1 MLTER
6 QEQILQESIK
16 LIDTKGIQ
24 GFTIKNLS
32 KEIGIS
38 EPGIYRHFESKFSI
52 LAAILDSFMFRMK
65 RFKDHFNT
73 ESKGAIEK
81 IEHIYSSHFQFFIQ
95 NPAIIS
101 VIFAEEIFHN
111 DEVLYKKITEIL
123 KINENLITQIIGEG
137 QINNEIKTE
146 IDKNQITI
154 MLMGSLRLIVKR
166 WKMSSYSFDLMKEG
180 KELINSINSLIKQ

>member
-1 MLTER
+1 MLSER
-6 QEQILQESIK
+6 QQQIIQESIK

-38 EPGIYRHFESKFSI
+38 EPGIYRHFESKFAI
-52 LAAILDSFMFRMK
+52 LAAILDSFMFQMQHFK
-65 RFKDHFNT
+65 ERFVDGNKNAL
-73 ESKGAIEK
+73 KK
-81 IEHIYSSHFQFFIQ
+81 IENIYISHFQLFTK

-111 DEVLYKKITEIL
+111 DKILYNKINEIL
-123 KINENLITQIIGEG
+123 KMNENLISQIIEKG
-137 QINNEIKTE
+137 QKANEIKSE
-146 IDKNQITI
+146 INKNQITI

-166 WKMSSYSFDLMKEG
+166 WKMSSYAFDLMKEG
-180 KELINSINSLIKQ
+180 KELLNSINSLIKK